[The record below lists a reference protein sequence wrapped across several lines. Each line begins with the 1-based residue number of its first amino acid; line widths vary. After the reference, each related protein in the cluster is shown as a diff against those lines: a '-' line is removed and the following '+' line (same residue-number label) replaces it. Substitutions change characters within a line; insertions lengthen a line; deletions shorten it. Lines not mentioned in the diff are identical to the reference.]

1 MRPYADRLFGL
12 FSWTASLALLAGL
25 AGLLGVLIWQGGRT
39 LGPTLF
45 FGDVPAADAI
55 LGRARVFDG
64 IWPAMVGSVTL
75 VLLASLVAIPVGIAA
90 GIHLSEYATPRV
102 RRIFD
107 LWIDMLAGVPSIV
120 MGLFGFAL
128 ILLLRRT
135 VAPDA
140 RTALWLSAF
149 CIALLVIPY
158 LVRTTQNSLQ
168 ALPEEVRLLGPG
180 LGLTRWQN
188 VRWILLPS
196 SGRGIL
202 GGVMLAVGRAAEDT
216 AVIMLTGA
224 VFNAGLPSGLGQKYE
239 ALPFRIYVI
248 AAEYRSE
255 AQLAQGFGCAL
266 VLLLL
271 TASLLWISH
280 RLQRGLERRWRR

>member
-1 MRPYADRLFGL
+1 MRPYGDRLFGL
-12 FSWTASLALLAGL
+12 LSWTASLALLAGL
-25 AGLLGVLIWQGGRT
+25 AGLLGVLIWHGGRT
-39 LGPTLF
+39 LGPALL
-45 FGDVPAADAI
+45 FGDVPPADAI

-90 GIHLSEYATPRV
+90 GIHLSEYAPPRL

-158 LVRTTQNSLQ
+158 LVRTTQSSLQ

-224 VFNAGLPSGLGQKYE
+224 VFNAGLPSGLAEKYE

-271 TASLLWISH
+271 TAALLWLSH
-280 RLQRGLERRWRR
+280 RLQRGMDRRWRR